1 MKNAKQVIKYLK
13 ILGINST
20 DSFYDG
26 CVNDFHNK
34 QFSKVLNS
42 KITKEEKNNF
52 LIEINNAKE
61 YLEDINVDDLKVLI
75 SNDITILE
83 KYQEKSKF
91 LDKKTIIPQILTKKI
106 KINYLKNYKKD
117 KKIVL

>member
-1 MKNAKQVIKYLK
+1 MKNTKQVIKYLK

-42 KITKEEKNNF
+42 KITKEENKNERRRF
-52 LIEINNAKE
+52 ELC
-61 YLEDINVDDLKVLI
+61 
-75 SNDITILE
+75 IL
-83 KYQEKSKF
+83 SCRGN
-91 LDKKTIIPQILTKKI
+91 PQG
-106 KINYLKNYKKD
+106 
-117 KKIVL
+117 